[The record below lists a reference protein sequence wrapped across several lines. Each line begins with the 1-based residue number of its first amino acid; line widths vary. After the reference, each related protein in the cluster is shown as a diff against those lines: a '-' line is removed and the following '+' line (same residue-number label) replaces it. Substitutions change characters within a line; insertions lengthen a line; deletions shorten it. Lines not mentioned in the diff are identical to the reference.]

1 MAADRRLLPDR
12 GLLTA
17 RLTLL
22 PLLALII
29 HPPPQ
34 YLLETIS
41 FSYGQIGRGGI
52 GPQLFEVLIILRP
65 GGSQKIKARFFAI
78 SEAISESCLSHQ
90 KLMFFFGAVT
100 ARLTPLPTW
109 IYYSPPQLPTTTTTK
124 TTLFPFQH
132 GNEENEDVEH

>member
-1 MAADRRLLPDR
+1 MMAADRRLLPDR

-41 FSYGQIGRGGI
+41 FSYGQTGRGGI

-65 GGSQKIKARFFAI
+65 GALQKIKARFF
-78 SEAISESCLSHQ
+78 
-90 KLMFFFGAVT
+90 
-100 ARLTPLPTW
+100 
-109 IYYSPPQLPTTTTTK
+109 
-124 TTLFPFQH
+124 
-132 GNEENEDVEH
+132 

>member
-1 MAADRRLLPDR
+1 MMAADRRLLPDR

-34 YLLETIS
+34 YLLESIS
-41 FSYGQIGRGGI
+41 FSYGQTGRGGI

-65 GGSQKIKARFFAI
+65 GGLKKIKARFF
-78 SEAISESCLSHQ
+78 EAV
-90 KLMFFFGAVT
+90 K
-100 ARLTPLPTW
+100 
-109 IYYSPPQLPTTTTTK
+109 QLRKAALFTK
-124 TTLFPFQH
+124 
-132 GNEENEDVEH
+132 N

>member
-1 MAADRRLLPDR
+1 MPPSPFPPNGLILREVTCAVVVMAADRRLLPDR

-52 GPQLFEVLIILRP
+52 GPQLFEVLIILTL

-90 KLMFFFGAVT
+90 KLMFF
-100 ARLTPLPTW
+100 LE
-109 IYYSPPQLPTTTTTK
+109 Q
-124 TTLFPFQH
+124 
-132 GNEENEDVEH
+132 

>member
-1 MAADRRLLPDR
+1 MMAADRRLLPDR

-34 YLLETIS
+34 YLLESIS
-41 FSYGQIGRGGI
+41 FSYGQTGRGGI

-65 GGSQKIKARFFAI
+65 GGLKKKSKLDFFESVKQFRKAAF
-78 SEAISESCLSHQ
+78 
-90 KLMFFFGAVT
+90 
-100 ARLTPLPTW
+100 LT
-109 IYYSPPQLPTTTTTK
+109 K
-124 TTLFPFQH
+124 
-132 GNEENEDVEH
+132 N

>member
-1 MAADRRLLPDR
+1 MMAADRRLLPDR

-41 FSYGQIGRGGI
+41 FSYGQIGRAGI
-52 GPQLFEVLIILRP
+52 GPQLFEVLIILSL

-90 KLMFFFGAVT
+90 KLMFF
-100 ARLTPLPTW
+100 LEL
-109 IYYSPPQLPTTTTTK
+109 
-124 TTLFPFQH
+124 
-132 GNEENEDVEH
+132 